1 MPTELSQLM
10 VGSSSSNKQPSAEIF
25 GKKGPVFATAIVA
38 GVLAAKKTAELIPFC
53 HPVALDDCKID
64 ISISHPIDPTMPT
77 NVKIDCTVKTT
88 HKTGVEMEA
97 LVGATNTAMCIYDM
111 LKAVSHDIQVTD
123 IKLMEKTG
131 GKSHFKRE

>member
-1 MPTELSQLM
+1 M
-10 VGSSSSNKQPSAEIF
+10 VGSSSSNNQPAVEIF

-38 GVLAAKKTAELIPFC
+38 GVMAAKKTSELIPFC
-53 HPVALDDCKID
+53 HPVALDDCQIEVSIGHSID
-64 ISISHPIDPTMPT
+64 VAEPT
-77 NVKIDCTVKTT
+77 NVTIDCKVKTT
-88 HKTGVEMEA
+88 HRTGVEMEA